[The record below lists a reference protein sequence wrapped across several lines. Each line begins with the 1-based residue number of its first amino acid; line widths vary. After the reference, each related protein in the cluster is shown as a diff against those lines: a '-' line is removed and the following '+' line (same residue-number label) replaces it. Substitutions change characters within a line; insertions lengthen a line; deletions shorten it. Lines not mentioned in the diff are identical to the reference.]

1 MLLTI
6 FAKKRNTKDGK
17 PFATYLTTLTKK
29 TGESIVAQ
37 VKFGAG
43 CPQIN
48 SADCPMNIDV
58 DKKECNYSEKK
69 INAGEETKISR
80 TLWVKNYSVAEIP
93 FEDRSMDDFED

>member
-29 TGESIVAQ
+29 TGELIVVQ
-37 VKFGAG
+37 VRFGAG

-48 SADCPMNIDV
+48 SVDCPMNIEV
-58 DKKECNYSEKK
+58 DKKDCNYSEKE

-80 TLWVKNYSVAEIP
+80 TLWVKNYEVAEIP
-93 FEDRSMDDFED
+93 FEDRSMDAFED